1 MKNKTKAEDP
11 NKLGVVK
18 FLTWSA
24 RDVSLSANVIVLGFL
39 TIYCTNYLNMNALV
53 VGTLLMASKI
63 VDAFTDI
70 FGGFLIDRTNTRWG
84 KGRPYEFAILGV
96 WFCTWLLFSA
106 PAEASGA
113 VKCVWIFVMYMF
125 VNSIFTTLLNASGNA
140 YMVRAFGTDAQRVKL
155 ASYGGIAIMIGAILV
170 NMLFP
175 VAMAAIATTAAGW
188 SRLVALFA
196 VPLGLI
202 GILRFFF
209 VKETVKVDTVSEKVK
224 IKDVLTILKENK
236 YVYTVL
242 VVQFVYAFVTGTG
255 VSTYYYTYI
264 VKNVSIMGFVSASSV
279 IVLPVMIF
287 FPAMLKK
294 MYKSTLMLI
303 GCLCYAAGSL
313 VVFFAGGNIPILVIA
328 TIIIGLG
335 TLPLTYLIN
344 LLALDC
350 GTYNAYK
357 GHQRMDGTIG
367 AIKGYA
373 NKLGAAFGSGAL
385 GVLLSVGGFDASLET
400 QSFTAEL
407 AITGLYALIPC
418 ILFLLVAILL
428 KFYKLDAM
436 MPEINA
442 VIEEKSAQLE
452 TAADTQ

>member
-96 WFCTWLLFSA
+96 WLCTWLLFSA

-125 VNSIFTTLLNASGNA
+125 VNSVFTTLLNASGNA

-170 NMLFP
+170 NMLCP

-209 VKETVKVDTVSEKVK
+209 VKETVKVDTVSEKVRVR
-224 IKDVLTILKENK
+224 DVLTILKENK

-242 VVQFVYAFVTGTG
+242 IVQFVYAFVTGTG

-279 IVLPVMIF
+279 IVLPIMIF
-287 FPAMLKK
+287 FPLLLKK
-294 MYKSTLMLI
+294 MYKSTLMMI
-303 GCLCYAAGSL
+303 GCFCYAAGSL
-313 VVFFAGGNIPILVIA
+313 VVFFSGGNIVLLVIA

-350 GTYNAYK
+350 GTYNAYR
-357 GHQRMDGTIG
+357 GNQRMDGTIG

-385 GVLLSVGGFDASLET
+385 GIMLSLGGFDASLET
-400 QSFTAEL
+400 QSFSSEF
-407 AITGLYALIPC
+407 AITALYALIPC
-418 ILFLLVAILL
+418 ILFLLVAVLL

-442 VIEEKSAQLE
+442 VIEEKSAQLQTE
-452 TAADTQ
+452 AEAQ